1 MSAGVT
7 NVSISFLYF
16 SKWYVAL
23 MASGMFSSCF
33 LWVLHKNMLVFIQLM
48 CTIPLQFYTYLIYV
62 CRRWN
67 QPTGNCR
74 GCKSD
79 MVGAA
84 SATRIRG
91 RTLKSYYFK
100 ELMFSK
106 IFYLFLFFFLCIKFT
121 LSKCLDSVMV
131 LGNSHM
137 AMARTNKLA
146 VIASHCQDRWC
157 IYTLYISP
165 GGEKHCIFDLQQQ
178 CLYNRFI

>member
-1 MSAGVT
+1 MLAFLSFTSPNDTLLWWLQVCFHSVFFGWYIKT
-7 NVSISFLYF
+7 CSFLF
-16 SKWYVAL
+16 SWCVRVRCSFK
-23 MASGMFSSCF
+23 
-33 LWVLHKNMLVFIQLM
+33 HI
-48 CTIPLQFYTYLIYV
+48 IDV

-67 QPTGNCR
+67 QPTGDCR

-91 RTLKSYYFK
+91 RTLKSYFK
-100 ELMFSK
+100 ELMVSF
-106 IFYLFLFFFLCIKFT
+106 IYLYILLCIKFT

-131 LGNSHM
+131 LGNSHL

-146 VIASHCQDRWC
+146 VIASHCQDRWY

-165 GGEKHCIFDLQQQ
+165 DGKSTVYLT
-178 CLYNRFI
+178 

>member
-1 MSAGVT
+1 
-7 NVSISFLYF
+7 
-16 SKWYVAL
+16 
-23 MASGMFSSCF
+23 
-33 LWVLHKNMLVFIQLM
+33 MLVFIQLM
-48 CTIPLQFYTYLIYV
+48 CTSPLPFYTYIIYV

-67 QPTGNCR
+67 QPTGYCR

-91 RTLKSYYFK
+91 RTLKSYYFI

-106 IFYLFLFFFLCIKFT
+106 IFYLIFFLCIKFT

-146 VIASHCQDRWC
+146 VIASHCQDRWY
-157 IYTLYISP
+157 IWTLHLSRW
-165 GGEKHCIFDLQQQ
+165 EKHFIIDLK
-178 CLYNRFI
+178 CNNNACTVDSFNDYAKV